1 MHLLMDAINEI
12 FIKMPNF
19 ALLLIGLILTKYFF
33 DMTTKFKFDT
43 ELTEN
48 DNPAFGVALAGYLFG
63 SGIALSGAVFGAGY
77 SLTDDAIHIAIM
89 SILIIVLM
97 RVSVMINDW
106 AILYNFSIS
115 KELIEDKNVGT
126 GFVLAGGSIATGF
139 MLNGALSGQS
149 ETLAS
154 SVVDII
160 IFWSIGQ
167 VILILGG
174 LLFQAITRYDIHKVI
189 GEDNNLAA
197 GLSFGGFLTAQGIVI
212 RNALYGA
219 SSNIWDEVIITAAFA
234 FIGLLLL
241 IATRIIVDR
250 VFLPKSPLSKEIAV
264 DRNAAAGAMAA
275 ASFIIVAIIFAASVS
290 PNSSAQMDRNNSVEQ
305 MEHE

>member
-1 MHLLMDAINEI
+1 MQIMIDSVTEI
-12 FIKMPNF
+12 LAKMPNF
-19 ALLLIGLILTKYFF
+19 GFLLIGLILSKYFF
-33 DMTTKFKFDT
+33 DLTTKFKFDT

-63 SGIALSGAVFGAGY
+63 SGIALSGAVFGAGI
-77 SLTDDAIHIAIM
+77 SLKEDAVHIAIM
-89 SILIIVLM
+89 SVMVIFLM
-97 RVSVMINDW
+97 RVSVLINDW
-106 AILYNFSIS
+106 AILYKFSIS

-126 GFVLAGGSIATGF
+126 GFVLAGGSIATGC

-149 ETLAS
+149 ETFAAGLI
-154 SVVDII
+154 DII

-167 VILILGG
+167 VILMVGG
-174 LLFQAITRYDIHKVI
+174 IIFQAITHYDIHEVI
-189 GEDNNLAA
+189 GKDHNLAA
-197 GLSFGGFLTAQGIVI
+197 GLSFGGFLTAQGVII

-219 SSNIWDEVIITAAFA
+219 SSNIAEEVIITGVFA
-234 FIGLLLL
+234 VFGIILL
-241 IATRIIVDR
+241 IITRIIVDR

-290 PNSSAQMDRNNSVEQ
+290 PNSGAQLDANYTIEQ
-305 MEHE
+305 MEQK

>member
-1 MHLLMDAINEI
+1 MDAINEI
-12 FIKMPNF
+12 LTKMPNF
-19 ALLLIGLILTKYFF
+19 GLLLVGLILSKYFF
-33 DMTTKFKFDT
+33 DMTTKYKFDT

-63 SGIALSGAVFGAGY
+63 SGIALSGAVFGVGF
-77 SLTDDAIHIAIM
+77 SLTEDAIHIAIM
-89 SILIIVLM
+89 SVLIIVLM
-97 RVSVMINDW
+97 RVSVIINDL
-106 AILYNFSIS
+106 AILYKFSIS

-126 GFVLAGGSIATGF
+126 GFVLAGGSIATGC
-139 MLNGALSGQS
+139 MLNGALR
-149 ETLAS
+149 T
-154 SVVDII
+154 
-160 IFWSIGQ
+160 IGQ

-197 GLSFGGFLTAQGIVI
+197 GLSFGGFLAAQGIII

-219 SSNIWDEVIITAAFA
+219 SSNIVDEIIITSVFAVFGVII
-234 FIGLLLL
+234 L

-264 DRNAAAGAMAA
+264 DRNAAAGTMAA
-275 ASFIIVAIIFAASVS
+275 ASFIIVAIIFAASIS
-290 PNSSAQMDRNNSVEQ
+290 PNSSEAASSNNSVEQ
-305 MEHE
+305 MEME

>member
-1 MHLLMDAINEI
+1 MDAINEI
-12 FIKMPNF
+12 LTKMPNF
-19 ALLLIGLILTKYFF
+19 GLLLVGLILSKYFF
-33 DMTTKFKFDT
+33 DMTTKYKFDT

-63 SGIALSGAVFGAGY
+63 SGMALSGAVFGAGF
-77 SLTDDAIHIAIM
+77 SLTEDAIHIAIM
-89 SILIIVLM
+89 SVLIIVLM
-97 RVSVMINDW
+97 RVSVIINDL
-106 AILYNFSIS
+106 AILYKFSIS

-126 GFVLAGGSIATGF
+126 GFVLAGGSIATGC

-149 ETLAS
+149 DTIAS

-160 IFWSIGQ
+160 IFWTIGQ

-197 GLSFGGFLTAQGIVI
+197 GLSFGGFLAAQGIII

-219 SSNIWDEVIITAAFA
+219 SSNIVDEIIITSVFAVFGVII
-234 FIGLLLL
+234 L

-264 DRNAAAGAMAA
+264 DRNVAAGTMAA
-275 ASFIIVAIIFAASVS
+275 ASFIIVAIIFAASIS
-290 PNSSAQMDRNNSVEQ
+290 PNSSEAASSNNSVEQ
-305 MEHE
+305 MEME